1 MIVKSIGHIGI
12 AAKNWKEVTEFFT
25 ENFGAEV
32 ISQTNEESQKLISTM
47 VKLGD
52 SCLEIME
59 STSPDGV
66 VAKYI
71 KKKGEGFH
79 HFSLSV
85 CNIESL
91 LESLQSK
98 GIRIVG
104 KDLSDP
110 KIKFAF
116 VNPKDTHG
124 ILIELVEYCD

>member
-12 AAKNWKEVTEFFT
+12 AAKNWKEVTKFFT

-32 ISQTNEESQKLISTM
+32 ISQANEENQKLISTM

-52 SCLEIME
+52 GCLEIME
-59 STSPDGV
+59 STSSDGV
-66 VAKYI
+66 IAKYI
-71 KKKGEGFH
+71 EKKGEGFH

-91 LESLQSK
+91 LKSLQGK

-110 KIKFAF
+110 KVKFAF
-116 VNPKDTHG
+116 INPKDAHG

>member
-12 AAKNWKEVTEFFT
+12 AANNCKEVAGFFE
-25 ENFGAEV
+25 ENFGAKV

-52 SCLEIME
+52 GCLEIME

-71 KKKGEGFH
+71 EKKGEGFH

-91 LESLQSK
+91 LKSLQGK

-110 KIKFAF
+110 KAKFAF
-116 VNPKDTHG
+116 INPKDAHG
-124 ILIELVEYCD
+124 ILIELVEYCG